1 MRRYNAAM
9 AQDQTLTFKDG
20 RTMPKLWLLSDARND
35 AWLADSLKALPR
47 GSGFVFRHYHLSDVD
62 RRKRFDSLA
71 ALARRYGHIVIL
83 SDSPVATRKWGADG
97 LYGPAEKMPRDDA
110 LIKLATAHNAKEIIA
125 ADRAGAD
132 AIVLSPVFPTR
143 SHPDARVLGPV
154 RFRMLARKTE
164 TPVIALGGMT
174 PLTAKRLGW
183 PNWAAIDGLVSTQD
197 S

>member
-35 AWLADSLKALPR
+35 AWLADSLNALPR
-47 GSGFVFRHYHLSDVD
+47 GSGFVFRHYHLPSID

-71 ALARRYGHIVIL
+71 AHARKFGHIVIL
-83 SDSPVATRKWGADG
+83 ADSPVTARKWGADG
-97 LYGPAEKMPRDDA
+97 LYGPAARMPRLDD
-110 LIKLATAHNAKEIIA
+110 LIKLATAHNAKEITA

-154 RFRMLARKTE
+154 RFRMLAQKTQ

-174 PLTAKRLGW
+174 RITANRLGW